1 MDDVSND
8 FLSPGRS
15 EGLGLIDGVSDRN
28 KALAIQAF
36 DRRAMVEGD
45 DIGRP
50 LMLEKSPVHPG
61 HFSRGD
67 KTKSYLGLQ
76 AHGLQEVQGNL
87 AKDFHP

>member
-15 EGLGLIDGVSDRN
+15 EGLGLIDGVGDRN

-36 DRRAMVEGD
+36 GPRAMIEGN

-50 LMLEKSPVHPG
+50 FMLEKSPVHPG

-67 KTKSYLGLQ
+67 KMKSHLGLQ
-76 AHGLQEVQGNL
+76 AHGL
-87 AKDFHP
+87 